1 MYVIKAT
8 EYFIFS
14 VFTLPQAHW
23 KKTWGLRGLSKVL
36 HTPILPHK
44 CLEFSESPSGLDKAI
59 LTMEKS
65 VIA

>member
-23 KKTWGLRGLSKVL
+23 KKDLGVERIV
-36 HTPILPHK
+36 
-44 CLEFSESPSGLDKAI
+44 
-59 LTMEKS
+59 KS
-65 VIA
+65 SAYPDFAA